1 MPEQADETNVGEP
14 DADGAEETVVVDRPA
29 SADQTVVVDRAAME
43 ERTVVVDR
51 AALEEQT
58 VVVDRAAVEERTV
71 VVDRSPLEERT
82 VVVDRGASEGRTVVV
97 DRGAASAPRVAML
110 GTLPR
115 RGRRVKVE
123 PAPGGVWA
131 QGIGVTAVGPGAV
144 SRYLARSVPPPPPV
158 RPPLSGQEAT
168 RTEASLMPSVG
179 RQSRRVGRTVLLLV
193 ATACVVSAGGIV
205 LVVIA
210 LIGG

>member
-1 MPEQADETNVGEP
+1 MPEQHGETNVGEP
-14 DADGAEETVVVDRPA
+14 DVGETNASGAEETVVVDRGAP
-29 SADQTVVVDRAAME
+29 
-43 ERTVVVDR
+43 
-51 AALEEQT
+51 
-58 VVVDRAAVEERTV
+58 
-71 VVDRSPLEERT
+71 EERT
-82 VVVDRGASEGRTVVV
+82 VVVDRGAPEERTVVVDRGAPEERTVVVDRGAPEERTVVV

-144 SRYLARSVPPPPPV
+144 SRYVARSVPPPPTE
-158 RPPLSGQEAT
+158 RAPLSGQEAT

-193 ATACVVSAGGIV
+193 AIACVVSAGGIV

>member
-29 SADQTVVVDRAAME
+29 SADQTVVVDRAA
-43 ERTVVVDR
+43 
-51 AALEEQT
+51 
-58 VVVDRAAVEERTV
+58 VEERTV
-71 VVDRSPLEERT
+71 VVDRSASADQTVVVDRAAVEERT

-97 DRGAASAPRVAML
+97 DRGAASTPRVAML

-131 QGIGVTAVGPGAV
+131 QGVGVTAVGPGAV

>member
-29 SADQTVVVDRAAME
+29 SADQTVVVDRAVVE

-97 DRGAASAPRVAML
+97 DRGAASTPRVAML

-131 QGIGVTAVGPGAV
+131 QGVGVTAVGPGAV

>member
-29 SADQTVVVDRAAME
+29 SADQTVVVDRAAVE

-97 DRGAASAPRVAML
+97 DRGAASTPRVAML

-131 QGIGVTAVGPGAV
+131 QGVGVTAVGPGAV

>member
-1 MPEQADETNVGEP
+1 MPEQHGEPNVGEP
-14 DADGAEETVVVDRPA
+14 DVGETNANGAEETVVVDRGAPEER
-29 SADQTVVVDRAAME
+29 TVVVDRGAPE

-51 AALEEQT
+51 AAPEEH
-58 VVVDRAAVEERTV
+58 
-71 VVDRSPLEERT
+71 
-82 VVVDRGASEGRTVVV
+82 TVVV

-115 RGRRVKVE
+115 RGRRVKIE

-144 SRYLARSVPPPPPV
+144 SRYVARSVPPPPPV
-158 RPPLSGQEAT
+158 RAPLSGQEAT

-193 ATACVVSAGGIV
+193 AIACVVSAGGIV

>member
-1 MPEQADETNVGEP
+1 MPEQHGETNVGETNVGEP
-14 DADGAEETVVVDRPA
+14 DASGAEETVVVDRWAPEEY
-29 SADQTVVVDRAAME
+29 TVVVDRGAPE
-43 ERTVVVDR
+43 ENTVVVDR
-51 AALEEQT
+51 GA
-58 VVVDRAAVEERTV
+58 
-71 VVDRSPLEERT
+71 PEERT
-82 VVVDRGASEGRTVVV
+82 VVVDRGA
-97 DRGAASAPRVAML
+97 ASTPRVAML

-144 SRYLARSVPPPPPV
+144 SRYVARSVPPPPAE
-158 RPPLSGQEAT
+158 RASLSGQEAT

-193 ATACVVSAGGIV
+193 AIACVVSAVGIV

>member
-29 SADQTVVVDRAAME
+29 SADQTVVVDRAVVE

-51 AALEEQT
+51 SASADQT

-71 VVDRSPLEERT
+71 VVDRAALEERT

-97 DRGAASAPRVAML
+97 DRGAASTPRVAML

>member
-97 DRGAASAPRVAML
+97 DRGAASTPRVAML